1 MGKWREFKLKTRAL
15 YKKIMLPV
23 GSFIGKLGLT
33 PNVIT
38 IISGVFAIATAVMYA
53 LQGHVVSFNYW
64 WVLGFTLMV
73 ITGFIDVID
82 GSVARATNKTTKFG
96 KVLDPVMD
104 RFAEFC
110 FLLGIAI
117 GKYTYEPL
125 SSTFTNILPV
135 GAICMFSF
143 AGMVFASYARARG
156 ESVTPIT
163 VESVGIMERREK
175 LILLY
180 LGNILYIWWEVALIF
195 AIAVV
200 GLLSFITTIQ
210 RMFYIRKALK
220 SVDENNQTTTTK
232 EEGKETIK
240 KQDEG
245 K

>member
-23 GSFIGKLGLT
+23 GSFIGKLGLM

-53 LQGHVVSFNYW
+53 LQGHLVSFNYW

-143 AGMVFASYARARG
+143 AGIVFASYARARG
-156 ESVTPIT
+156 ESVAPIT

-180 LGNILYIWWEVALIF
+180 LGNILYIWWEGPILLHPIF
-195 AIAVV
+195 N
-200 GLLSFITTIQ
+200 LFPST
-210 RMFYIRKALK
+210 
-220 SVDENNQTTTTK
+220 
-232 EEGKETIK
+232 
-240 KQDEG
+240 
-245 K
+245 

>member
-23 GSFIGKLGLT
+23 GSFIGKLGLM

-53 LQGHVVSFNYW
+53 LQGHLVSFNYW
-64 WVLGFTLMV
+64 WVLV
-73 ITGFIDVID
+73 
-82 GSVARATNKTTKFG
+82 
-96 KVLDPVMD
+96 
-104 RFAEFC
+104 
-110 FLLGIAI
+110 
-117 GKYTYEPL
+117 
-125 SSTFTNILPV
+125 TNILPV

-143 AGMVFASYARARG
+143 AGIVFASYARARG
-156 ESVTPIT
+156 ESVAPIT

-220 SVDENNQTTTTK
+220 SVEENNQTTTTK

-240 KQDEG
+240 KQDKG